1 MSEFVTTP
9 NPLLK
14 ALSDRY
20 QLGIAF
26 DVKGVP
32 IGVPD
37 SGGKKISLAQFQEFV
52 NDALRD
58 NSNLERLMPNGS
70 VGQASIRILYER
82 QTGGVFNQIHAN
94 SLMSRI
100 GSDAVTIDQTKLGQ
114 LLFRSNI
121 SNFVEGI
128 ESFHIDRLG
137 RILSEAFSGVR
148 SVRNTIIH
156 PPEQASI
163 PEGYAAENASIVRDV
178 ELPKILETARL
189 SDTINGITKKQL
201 LDATAG
207 ITDAAVR
214 RHVQY
219 SMVSQAYWDA
229 CRRFEP
235 RVLTSD
241 ARDPITGRRIGGALD
256 VSADWVRAL
265 VGRDMP
271 LAGLEPSLI
280 QAGQLTKDIAV
291 IEQSR
296 WKNIAEIALGDPDKF
311 NSSKEMYF
319 QGNDTEFENM
329 VRKTVDIITESAKHS
344 IKFVDEPISNISQ
357 LMRKALEIASQ
368 AGSEAES
375 ATIALIKKIASW
387 QKSFLTI
394 VPEILDNLPE
404 QLVKTAK
411 FVAEFYKNAWD
422 DTAGLLKFSGS
433 AGKYALKL
441 TGAAVG
447 ALLAGLDGVAEYKK
461 AGGFTAEF
469 FEWAA
474 KAAATALI
482 AIPVVGSLA
491 SFAMAT
497 SPIWGT
503 AGVVAFVAAGTYF
516 SIRLVAENLA
526 DAFKD
531 EPNSFI
537 YKASSG
543 VLEAMKYLE
552 GAAGTVLEQ
561 AASFFVSS
569 AQAKEVSPGL
579 DKIKV
584 DTVHISGAGAAVHSD
599 NKDNA
604 WLFGSHDGVIIGG
617 EADDWL
623 IHTGYGEALGDKGDD
638 VLLGLFSQILKK
650 GEKIGDPPPKDT
662 PDTRKTAEDD
672 LSLTLDGGEGNDWVI
687 SIGGEGA
694 KTIGGLGRDWIY
706 NRTNG
711 GVIYGDSE
719 SGIYE
724 KPVIGADGQPVLNA
738 DGTPKT
744 IPTQVEDS
752 EENSDNI
759 WYAPNTVVKDAQHH
773 DVLKFYG
780 LTLTGGDANGGIAG
794 FALFGG
800 VGAGI
805 GLGNFYNSLDKSGKY
820 DWARSIYFDHLFP
833 WMTYAFRPNKEFG
846 GMDMYITNQFD
857 LLFNAVF
864 GGEPNE
870 AYKKQLELDAK
881 GIRNGFM
888 KIEHADVVGSPWG
901 AQHGELAEQGTFNMV
916 FRSVNIL
923 SILGPILSAFGAIGG
938 LVAAMGMA
946 DGVLSLAVAAERF
959 LQGAKWSSGAD
970 PLVIDLDGD
979 GIETKELALSQ
990 VYFDIDN
997 DLFGERTGWL
1007 SGDDGFLVRDVNRNG
1022 RIDNITEMFGGPGR
1036 SGFGDLRAL
1045 DSNGDG
1051 QITRADLLWAE
1062 LKVWQDKNSDGLTDA
1077 GEVKT
1082 LDQLGIV
1089 TLDLGATA
1097 INITTSQG
1105 ARLTAFGDATFADGR
1120 TRRVYDAVL
1129 SANDSDTRYAGEA
1142 GRAAWQGAG
1151 PDLKGFGL
1159 IANLAIAMAN
1169 DPDFA
1174 ALTQRVAG
1182 AMTTPDLRVLVAQAR
1197 EVLGAWGESLERTRE
1212 LTPDNDNAVAMAA

>member
-1 MSEFVTTP
+1 
-9 NPLLK
+9 
-14 ALSDRY
+14 
-20 QLGIAF
+20 
-26 DVKGVP
+26 
-32 IGVPD
+32 
-37 SGGKKISLAQFQEFV
+37 
-52 NDALRD
+52 
-58 NSNLERLMPNGS
+58 
-70 VGQASIRILYER
+70 
-82 QTGGVFNQIHAN
+82 
-94 SLMSRI
+94 
-100 GSDAVTIDQTKLGQ
+100 
-114 LLFRSNI
+114 
-121 SNFVEGI
+121 
-128 ESFHIDRLG
+128 
-137 RILSEAFSGVR
+137 
-148 SVRNTIIH
+148 
-156 PPEQASI
+156 
-163 PEGYAAENASIVRDV
+163 
-178 ELPKILETARL
+178 
-189 SDTINGITKKQL
+189 
-201 LDATAG
+201 
-207 ITDAAVR
+207 
-214 RHVQY
+214 
-219 SMVSQAYWDA
+219 
-229 CRRFEP
+229 
-235 RVLTSD
+235 
-241 ARDPITGRRIGGALD
+241 
-256 VSADWVRAL
+256 
-265 VGRDMP
+265 MP

-280 QAGQLTKDIAV
+280 QAGQITKDIAV

-311 NSSKEMYF
+311 NSRKEMYF

-375 ATIALIKKIASW
+375 ATISLIKKIASW

-404 QLVKTAK
+404 QLVKPSKTILDY
-411 FVAEFYKNAWD
+411 YKNAWD

-584 DTVHISGAGAAVHSD
+584 DTVHISGAGAAAHSD

-650 GEKIGDPPPKDT
+650 GEKIGDPPPKET

-711 GVIYGDSE
+711 GEIYGDSE

-923 SILGPILSAFGAIGG
+923 SIMGPILSAFGAIGG

-946 DGVLSLAVAAERF
+946 DGVLSLAAAAERF

-1007 SGDDGFLVRDVNRNG
+1007 SGDDGFLVRDSNRNG

-1051 QITRADLLWAE
+1051 KITRADLLWAE

-1129 SANDSDTRYAGEA
+1129 SANDSDTRYVGEA
-1142 GRAAWQGAG
+1142 GRAAWQGTGQGASL
-1151 PDLKGFGL
+1151 DLKGFGR
-1159 IANLAIAMAN
+1159 IANLSIAMAN
-1169 DPDFA
+1169 DLEFA
-1174 ALTQRVAG
+1174 ALAPRVAT
-1182 AMTTPDLRVLVAQAR
+1182 AMTTPDLRVLTAQVG
-1197 EVLGAWGESLERTRE
+1197 EVLGAWGFTLEQTRE
-1212 LTPDNDNAVAMAA
+1212 LTPVLVGADATGALRLLDRGVYVEDAQGGYWTLASGAPIRDARGQTITRASLEQVLAQAVSQGATVQGATWRLEQFWSPSSRDAALTKREPAPYLARLVNGRAVIVDYGVKQVDGSWRLASGGPSYASAAALMATAAPTGTEWRLEELGFNPYAHLSVDKIGVRFTDGTAVDYTVQVTDRDGSFYVWARNLDRALQLEWKTGDSRGFNLRNYAVDFDKLDEVNSTDNSTYRVEMLSPAQFHFAVSLGVSISGRRF